1 MNLGP
6 PAQSAGFI
14 SAYHLSRSADR
25 TSAILEGFIVR
36 KNRSPQQSRAAMH
49 SGFLLCM
56 VPYII
61 VPTRDSFV
69 GKR

>member
-1 MNLGP
+1 MKLGP

-36 KNRSPQQSRAAMH
+36 KKRGPQQSRAADA
-49 SGFLLCM
+49 SWFLVMYGALH
-56 VPYII
+56 Y
-61 VPTRDSFV
+61 RSNQ
-69 GKR
+69 G